1 MIKANLHIDVMNVL
15 AYLHKELDLG
25 QVLDAAGRR
34 ASSSF
39 PELINTLIFV
49 TSVLQLQLHI
59 NTQDTEQPKV
69 VIKTTVT
76 MFYEMQVSSS
86 DNRF

>member
-34 ASSSF
+34 AAFLS
-39 PELINTLIFV
+39 
-49 TSVLQLQLHI
+49 
-59 NTQDTEQPKV
+59 
-69 VIKTTVT
+69 
-76 MFYEMQVSSS
+76 
-86 DNRF
+86 